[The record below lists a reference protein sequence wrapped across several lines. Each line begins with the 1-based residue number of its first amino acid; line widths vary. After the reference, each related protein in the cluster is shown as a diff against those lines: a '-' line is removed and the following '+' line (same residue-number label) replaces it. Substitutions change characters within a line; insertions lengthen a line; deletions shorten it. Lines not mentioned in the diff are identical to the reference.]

1 MRVVT
6 LFFAALLAAASAR
19 AQTPGAP
26 APAPAPAP
34 PPAQPGQ
41 VTVCGQPVAAPET
54 PPPAGSGPVVF
65 KVVLCFEKQ
74 GGYPVLEANTYLY
87 YIQLRPSAGGKW
99 VPFDESTEQLVRD
112 DFKRLWATSFLDDL
126 AIRTED
132 YPFSNGVIGKMVV
145 YDMEERERVKIVD
158 YEGLK
163 KVDQSKIEE
172 KLKEKG
178 ITIKLD
184 SFIDPGKIRS
194 VTTVVRELYAAEGYQ
209 FAEVKPETKAVEGG
223 TKLVHVTFHVTEG
236 PKVRI
241 RDIDFVGNKA
251 VSDGKLNR
259 KMKENKEKG
268 FFGFITGGGTYK
280 EDKFA
285 DDAQLITDA
294 YRDEGFIM
302 AQVGQPQMRTL
313 EDSPDGRTRWI
324 QLQVPITEGKKY
336 AVGNF
341 DFDGNKVVKSEA
353 LRPLFKLEKGETYSQ
368 KKIKKGLEKAQEI
381 YGSGGYM
388 EFTAYPDLKPRDV
401 AAEGEPPDPT
411 APPIVD
417 VTVRVQEGA
426 QYFINRITFNGNTHT
441 RDDVIRREMALYEA
455 GVFNTEA
462 LKYSLRR
469 LNQLGYFKP
478 LEGEAIAVEKAPG
491 QDNKV
496 DVEVTL
502 EEQNR
507 NQVSFGA
514 GASQYEG
521 FFGNASYT
529 TSNFL
534 GRGESVTFSAQKG
547 SRSGLY
553 QIAFTEPYLFG
564 KPITAGFNV
573 FSRKLDYQFYSNQV
587 DYSEVRTG
595 FGTTGG
601 WSFRRFTRLLV
612 SYGYEL
618 VDTAASNALETSFN
632 NSGTVPFL
640 EEGRYTQSSITPSI
654 IYNTVDNPY
663 APRNGMRLSA
673 SYQNAGGILGGTTH
687 FIRPEFEAI
696 VYRPITGRTA
706 IGVRAQAGWITN
718 YSSRPLP
725 YYLRIFMGGDTQIRG
740 TELRSV
746 GPKNAENTP
755 LGGTKFVLF
764 NAEYYYDILPQVRA
778 LLFHDAGQSFLA
790 EDRLNLRELRTSS
803 GAELRVT
810 LPVIGVPFRLIYAW
824 NVYRDTTQPA
834 RTFRFAVG
842 TTF

>member
-1 MRVVT
+1 M
-6 LFFAALLAAASAR
+6 FAALLFVTALTAG
-19 AQTPGAP
+19 QEP
-26 APAPAPAP
+26 A
-34 PPAQPGQ
+34 
-41 VTVCGQPVAAPET
+41 T
-54 PPPAGSGPVVF
+54 PPPTPDQATAGTICGMAVPTPAKLPPADSPPIVLGLT
-65 KVVLCFEKQ
+65 LCFEKQ
-74 GGYPVLEANTYLY
+74 GGLSVVDPQTYLY
-87 YIQLRPSAGGKW
+87 YIQARPSEPSKDVW
-99 VPFDESTEQLVRD
+99 VTYDDELEQTLLA
-112 DFKRLWATSFLDDL
+112 DFKRLWATNFLDDL
-126 AIRTED
+126 EIAVEERTLA
-132 YPFSNGVIGKMVV
+132 NGVIGKMIQFQ
-145 YDMEERERVKIVD
+145 MEERQRVRIVS
-158 YEGLK
+158 YEGSSRISSS
-163 KVDQSKIEE
+163 DIDE
-172 KLKEKG
+172 KLRDRG
-178 ITIKLD
+178 IMMRVD
-184 SFIDPGKIRS
+184 SFLDRGIVRQITS
-194 VTTVVRELYAAEGYQ
+194 AIRELYADKGFQY
-209 FAEVKPETKAVEGG
+209 AEVKPVISDAGG
-223 TKLVHVTFHVTEG
+223 PKRVNVAFEITEG
-236 PKVRI
+236 PRVAI
-241 RDIDFVGNKA
+241 RDVEFLGNRQVDDDTLAGALKT
-251 VSDGKLNR
+251 
-259 KMKENKEKG
+259 NKPQG
-268 FFGFITGGGTYK
+268 MLSFFNGGGMYQVS
-280 EDKFA
+280 KFE
-285 DDAQLITDA
+285 DDADSILVL
-294 YRDEGFIM
+294 YRNRGYIN
-302 AQVGQPQMRTL
+302 ARVGQPELREL
-313 EDSPDGRTRWI
+313 EDSEDKKTRWV
-324 QLQVPITEGKKY
+324 QLRIPIEEGRRYKLGDLK
-336 AVGNF
+336 
-341 DFDGNKVVKSEA
+341 FDGNTRVTPEA
-353 LRPLFKLEKGETYSQ
+353 FASLFKIKSGDVYSD
-368 KKIKKGLEKAQEI
+368 KVIRDGFDKAREL
-381 YGSGGYM
+381 YGAGGYY

-696 VYRPITGRTA
+696 VYRPITRRTA